1 MIKESVG
8 LYLVVIS
15 TSNII
20 SKKPYQDLKAVK
32 KIDLLKAHIRI
43 AWKNLNKKICNKDF
57 YKRSQTKNI
66 LKSL

>member
-20 SKKPYQDLKAVK
+20 DKKLYLDLKAVK
-32 KIDLLKAHIRI
+32 KNRSPKRI
-43 AWKNLNKKICNKDF
+43 VWKSLNKKICNKDF